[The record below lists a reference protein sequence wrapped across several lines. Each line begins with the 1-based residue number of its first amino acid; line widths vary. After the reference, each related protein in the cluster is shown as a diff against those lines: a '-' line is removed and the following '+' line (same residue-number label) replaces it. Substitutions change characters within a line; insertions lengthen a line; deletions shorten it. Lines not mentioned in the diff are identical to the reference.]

1 MAGEKYRV
9 QLTALAENLN
19 PKNRLY
25 FDRLY
30 DTLLLNGAIYN
41 SEVVSELAYDVL
53 LELLDAQADGIGA
66 ESYFG
71 LSAIQMSKKLL
82 KQVDKKTKSLRN
94 LTIWTVL
101 IGLFWNYAV
110 NISWFGIEPT
120 PISWVCYLFEIILL
134 SSGVFLLFKVFWFSL
149 LVKSKRLSVII
160 LWGYIFI
167 VLSVFLWGQRFLK
180 DFQAL
185 YISSFSSKIICL
197 ILFSLYVLWA
207 IKFIKSTANKL

>member
-53 LELLDAQADGIGA
+53 LDLLDAQADGIGA

-167 VLSVFLWGQRFLK
+167 VLSVFVWGQILLR
-180 DFQAL
+180 DFQAF

-197 ILFSLYVLWA
+197 VLFLVYVLCA

>member
-9 QLTALAENLN
+9 QLTALAEYLN

-53 LELLDAQADGIGA
+53 LDLLDAQADGIGA

-120 PISWVCYLFEIILL
+120 PISWVCYLFE
-134 SSGVFLLFKVFWFSL
+134 
-149 LVKSKRLSVII
+149 R
-160 LWGYIFI
+160 
-167 VLSVFLWGQRFLK
+167 
-180 DFQAL
+180 
-185 YISSFSSKIICL
+185 FSSNLCTCTNIQSDRTCFSSCL
-197 ILFSLYVLWA
+197 WLFDIYLVERKGLIDGW
-207 IKFIKSTANKL
+207 

>member
-41 SEVVSELAYDVL
+41 SAVVSELAYDVL
-53 LELLDAQADGIGA
+53 LDLLDAQADGINA

-71 LSAIQMSKKLL
+71 ISAIQMSKKLL
-82 KQVDKKTKSLRN
+82 KQVNKKTKSLRN
-94 LTIWTVL
+94 LMIWTIL
-101 IGLFWNYAV
+101 TGLFWIYAV
-110 NISWFGIEPT
+110 SISWFGIEPT
-120 PISWVCYLFEIILL
+120 PFSWVCYLFEIILL

-149 LVKSKRLSVII
+149 LVKSKRLSDVI
-160 LWGYIFI
+160 LCSYIFI
-167 VLSVFLWGQRFLK
+167 ILCAFLWSQRFLR
-180 DFQAL
+180 DFQAFYIPSL
-185 YISSFSSKIICL
+185 YSKIICL
-197 ILFSLYVLWA
+197 VLFLLYVLWA
-207 IKFIKSTANKL
+207 IKFIKSTTNKL

>member
-53 LELLDAQADGIGA
+53 LDLLDAQADGIGA

-82 KQVDKKTKSLRN
+82 KQVDMKTKSLRN

-110 NISWFGIEPT
+110 SISWFGIEPT
-120 PISWVCYLFEIILL
+120 PIFWVCYLFEIILL
-134 SSGVFLLFKVFWFSL
+134 SSG
-149 LVKSKRLSVII
+149 
-160 LWGYIFI
+160 
-167 VLSVFLWGQRFLK
+167 
-180 DFQAL
+180 
-185 YISSFSSKIICL
+185 
-197 ILFSLYVLWA
+197 
-207 IKFIKSTANKL
+207 

>member
-1 MAGEKYRV
+1 M
-9 QLTALAENLN
+9 
-19 PKNRLY
+19 
-25 FDRLY
+25 
-30 DTLLLNGAIYN
+30 LLNGAIYN

-53 LELLDAQADGIGA
+53 LDLLDAQADGIGA

-110 NISWFGIEPT
+110 SISWFGIEPT

>member
-53 LELLDAQADGIGA
+53 LDLLDAQADGIGA

-110 NISWFGIEPT
+110 NISWFGI
-120 PISWVCYLFEIILL
+120 
-134 SSGVFLLFKVFWFSL
+134 
-149 LVKSKRLSVII
+149 
-160 LWGYIFI
+160 
-167 VLSVFLWGQRFLK
+167 
-180 DFQAL
+180 
-185 YISSFSSKIICL
+185 
-197 ILFSLYVLWA
+197 
-207 IKFIKSTANKL
+207 